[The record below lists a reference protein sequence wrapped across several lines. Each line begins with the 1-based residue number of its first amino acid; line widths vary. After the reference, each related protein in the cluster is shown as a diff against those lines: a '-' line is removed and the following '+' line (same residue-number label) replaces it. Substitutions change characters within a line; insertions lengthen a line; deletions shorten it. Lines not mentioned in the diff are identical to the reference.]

1 MERSKH
7 FVFVMGNDV
16 FVGVNDNAYTL
27 TKIPP
32 QSFRSLNHHS
42 DKTPRWGGNDYI
54 YLDYIP
60 VAPRYEGRLLNHLA
74 SLTIV
79 QSSNFY
85 ILAPTIAELAKS
97 SFKCT
102 KILSPPFVHKYHS
115 L

>member
-1 MERSKH
+1 MERSKR
-7 FVFVMGNDV
+7 FVFVVGDDV
-16 FVGVNDNAYTL
+16 FVGVNDNAYAL

-32 QSFRSLNHHS
+32 QSFRGLNHCS

-54 YLDYIP
+54 YLDYIN
-60 VAPRYEGRLLNHLA
+60 RLV

-79 QSSNFY
+79 QSGNFY

-102 KILSPPFVHKYHS
+102 KILSPPFVHEYHS